1 MRIIYKIICLLLLS
15 VLLISLTSHAEE
27 SGKPLA
33 EKLKDGKITINSS
46 VKGCDEDIK
55 EHCDGLGNN
64 SQKIFMCLAAYEDQ
78 LSLECK
84 TGILEAA
91 MSVRMG
97 AAAIEYSIFACE
109 ADADKHCLDV
119 EPGEGR
125 LINCIKANEDEVSN
139 ECITALKETGL
150 WKAGK

>member
-64 SQKIFMCLAAYEDQ
+64 AQKIFMCLAAYEDQ

-125 LINCIKANEDEVSN
+125 LINCIKANEDEVSK

-150 WKAGK
+150 WEVGK

>member
-1 MRIIYKIICLLLLS
+1 MRIFYKKICLLLLS
-15 VLLISLTSHAEE
+15 VLLILLTSHAEE

-64 SQKIFMCLAAYEDQ
+64 AQKIFMCLAAYEDQ

-125 LINCIKANEDEVSN
+125 LINCIKANESNVSQ
-139 ECITALKETGL
+139 ECVTALKETGL
-150 WKAGK
+150 WEAGK

>member
-1 MRIIYKIICLLLLS
+1 MRIFYKIICLLLLS

-46 VKGCDEDIK
+46 VKGCDKDIK

-64 SQKIFMCLAAYEDQ
+64 AQKIFMCLAAYEDQ

-125 LINCIKANEDEVSN
+125 LINCIKANEDEVSK
-139 ECITALKETGL
+139 ECVTALKETGL
-150 WKAGK
+150 WEAGK

>member
-1 MRIIYKIICLLLLS
+1 MRIFYKKICLLLLS
-15 VLLISLTSHAEE
+15 VLLISLTSHAGEF
-27 SGKPLA
+27 GKPLA

-64 SQKIFMCLAAYEDQ
+64 AQKIFMCLAAYEDQ

-125 LINCIKANEDEVSN
+125 LINCIKANEDEVSK

-150 WKAGK
+150 WEVGK